1 MAYDIQLSKVLN
13 KTDRIATYSLT
24 SDSDWTSGTSTLIV
38 EIPAETVEDITKKT
52 VVTIQRGRS
61 KSLYSKYDPYIQL
74 WDFKKILRVFRAK
87 GTISK
92 SSWTTIKAEMDKI
105 MIIVEDGG
113 TFTFTWHTGNDK
125 TINCMTY
132 KFTQTTK
139 KADSVD
145 FVIDL
150 VEGVARS

>member
-13 KTDRIATYSLT
+13 KTDRIATFGLSG
-24 SDSDWTSGTSTLIV
+24 DADWTAGTSTLIV
-38 EIPAETVEDITKKT
+38 EIPADNIEDITKKT

-61 KSLYSKYDPYIQL
+61 KSLYSKYDPYTQL
-74 WDFKKILRVFRAK
+74 WDFKKIIRVFRAK

-92 SSWTTIKAEMDKI
+92 TSWATVKAEMDKI
-105 MIIVEDGG
+105 LIIVEDGG

-125 TINCMTY
+125 TINCTIY

-139 KADSVD
+139 KADAVD
-145 FVIDL
+145 FVIDF